1 MGLYSNIRLLEH
13 SDTVKVILAGDGA
26 ACPPLHVRIEP
37 SEVCNFR
44 CQFCVWHD
52 PERHQAIESRVDMTG
67 KRQLPRERLLRLID
81 EFATL
86 GIKAISFTGA
96 GDPLVYPHMAEVLRR
111 IREAGI
117 KSGVT
122 SNLAMPLK
130 DETIQELA
138 HCSWVRWSM
147 NGGTEDVYMRVHR
160 PRGNRAGESFVT
172 SQENVKRILLEMRDR
187 SRLNASFV
195 VHESN
200 AMDAAPAAALA
211 AGLGVSSIAFRPDT
225 PFDREAAPLSYVGQT
240 LHDILRAK
248 RDYDSATFQVHVNE
262 DRLEDV
268 RKLGDPDL
276 VCFYSNH
283 STYIAAN
290 GDVYPCCYTRYDK
303 RYVMGNILDRD
314 FSEFWNDPLRRGF
327 YRGLSYDACPSCPH
341 GKTNQILKSL
351 YKSEIPI
358 GLTVD
363 SRPAPDPFV

>member
-1 MGLYSNIRLLEH
+1 MGLYNNIRLLDH
-13 SDTVKVILAGDGA
+13 SDTVKAILSGRGDS
-26 ACPPLHVRIEP
+26 CPPLHVRIEP

-44 CQFCVWHD
+44 CRFCVWHD

-81 EFATL
+81 ELAAL
-86 GIKAISFTGA
+86 GARAISFTGA
-96 GDPLVYPHMAEVLRR
+96 GDPLVYPYMAEVLRR

-117 KSGVT
+117 KTGVT

-138 HCSWVRWSM
+138 QCSWVRWSM

-160 PRGNRAGESFVT
+160 PRGNRAGESFFA
-172 SQENVKRILLEMRDR
+172 SQANVKRILQAMRDR

-200 AMDAAPAAALA
+200 ATNTAPAVALA
-211 AGLGVSSIAFRPDT
+211 ASLGVSSIAFRPDT
-225 PFDREAAPLSYVGQT
+225 PFDREATPLSYSGQT

-248 RDYDSATFQVHVNE
+248 QEYESATFQVHVNE

-268 RKLGDPDL
+268 RKLGDPEL

-314 FSEFWNDPLRRGF
+314 FSEFWNDPRRREF
-327 YRGLSYDACPSCPH
+327 YRALSYDACPSCPH
-341 GKTNQILKSL
+341 GKTNQILKSM
-351 YKSEIPI
+351 YQANIPD
-358 GLTVD
+358 GLPMNFATV
-363 SRPAPDPFV
+363 PDPFV